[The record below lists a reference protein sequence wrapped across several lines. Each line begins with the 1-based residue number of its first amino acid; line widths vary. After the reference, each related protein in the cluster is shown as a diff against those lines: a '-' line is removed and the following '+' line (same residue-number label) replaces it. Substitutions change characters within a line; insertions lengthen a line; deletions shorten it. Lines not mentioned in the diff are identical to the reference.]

1 MKTIT
6 DIFKQMTGAHPLFR
20 HFPTDNY
27 TNLQWW
33 ELANRAQCMMTSHIS
48 GQFNSIVQPIDT
60 WFLSRRLSTLFE
72 ARVSK
77 GRLIMTSLDV
87 RNRLNNRPVAR
98 ELMHALL
105 AYMQSA
111 RVDRQTPI

>member
-1 MKTIT
+1 
-6 DIFKQMTGAHPLFR
+6 
-20 HFPTDNY
+20 
-27 TNLQWW
+27 
-33 ELANRAQCMMTSHIS
+33 MTSHIS

-77 GRLIMTSLDV
+77 GRLIMTSLDL

-105 AYMQSA
+105 AYMQSDDFRPTQTVTIEQIETIYNRPTPA
-111 RVDRQTPI
+111 VDSFTKDSPDELKPKIK